1 MTHNTREI
9 AACAKKTMLR
19 VAASRLARGLRGI
32 SSSAARLDEAA
43 APAGP
48 KEFAEAWA
56 KVAPSTLS
64 LPELPSS
71 FLEAAA
77 PAGDASADGDRF
89 QVNFYTPTGV
99 VAEAKV
105 RRGRCAARTRAP

>member
-1 MTHNTREI
+1 
-9 AACAKKTMLR
+9 MLR

-32 SSSAARLDEAA
+32 SSSAARLEEA

-48 KEFAEAWA
+48 KEFAEAWN
-56 KVAPSTLS
+56 KVAPSTMA

-71 FLEAAA
+71 FLPADTPAA
-77 PAGDASADGDRF
+77 DAADSDRF

-99 VAEAKV
+99 VSEARV
-105 RRGRCAARTRAP
+105 RLEGARVPCARP